1 MCKLKSEL
9 QYWNDLYAQ
18 DTELDQTNAE
28 VDSSPLLSVPVAP
41 ETSILPGP
49 SGIVNAASANVGATA
64 PIIPPWSSPMVSSTV
79 MGANA
84 AMAPPLRSFDIP
96 SNNVGP
102 EISPLLPTQQRDR
115 RGSFGS
121 TFAGSS
127 GTGGN
132 GGGGNGTVGVSG
144 VVPSAMPTSA
154 LFKMDI
160 KPKEPPIFRGT
171 AQEDVDTWLAKIED
185 FIYLTEANTRQ
196 QVAYMATLL
205 QDAAADW
212 WTALLKE
219 RHGSRPTDYSEMSAL
234 LRKRFGSSTR
244 VDRARAAL
252 LNIKQLQTETVRT
265 YSTRFEALLAKLPTF
280 DNDWANPNT
289 YGV

>member
-1 MCKLKSEL
+1 ENVQIKSEL
-9 QYWNDLYAQ
+9 QYWNELYAQ
-18 DTELDQTNAE
+18 DTEGENVDQTNAE
-28 VDSSPLLSVPVAP
+28 RDSSSWPSVPVAP
-41 ETSILPGP
+41 STSVLPDP
-49 SGIVNAASANVGATA
+49 SGIFNAANANVGATA
-64 PIIPPWSSPMVSSTV
+64 PNIPPWSLPMTTSTV
-79 MGANA
+79 MGANV
-84 AMAPPLRSFDIP
+84 AMPSSLRIETFP
-96 SNNVGP
+96 SSNVGP
-102 EISPLLPTQQRDR
+102 EISPLLPTQQKDR

-132 GGGGNGTVGVSG
+132 GGGGNGIGGVGT

-171 AQEDVDTWLAKIED
+171 AQEDVDTWLAKLED
-185 FIYLTEANTRQ
+185 FIYLTEANARQ

-219 RHGSRPTDYSEMSAL
+219 RHGSRPADFTEMSAL
-234 LRKRFGSSTR
+234 LRKRFGSS
-244 VDRARAAL
+244 
-252 LNIKQLQTETVRT
+252 
-265 YSTRFEALLAKLPTF
+265 
-280 DNDWANPNT
+280 
-289 YGV
+289 